1 MQYQETTDAAGW
13 AERGQVN
20 SMSNIHIKRL
30 TVPASV
36 IDINRHVNNL
46 AYLYWLQ
53 GVFIEHAIDNGYTI
67 RRLRHFG
74 GTWAMAANT
83 IEYLTSA
90 REGDEL
96 AIITWIDRLGEKSLT
111 SRFLYYRPADDTL
124 VAEVSSTFVCVSV
137 ATGKGMPL
145 PDELRD
151 TFAPVGDSHPLL
163 QALRAEPR
171 DTAVIAKALAD
182 AHPLSEES
190 VNSFILHPALVPA
203 RS

>member
-1 MQYQETTDAAGW
+1 
-13 AERGQVN
+13 
-20 SMSNIHIKRL
+20 MSNIYIKRL
-30 TVPASV
+30 KVPASV

-53 GVFIEHAIDNGYTI
+53 GVFIEHALDNGYTI

-83 IEYLTSA
+83 IEYFTPA

-96 AIITWIDRLGEKSLT
+96 AIFTWIDRLGDKSLQ
-111 SRFLYYRPADDTL
+111 SRFLFYRPADDAL
-124 VAEVSSTFVCVSV
+124 VAEVSTTFVCVNV

-151 TFAPVGDSHPLL
+151 TFAPAGDSHPLL

-171 DTAVIAKALAD
+171 DTAVIVQALA
-182 AHPLSEES
+182 AALPLSEAS
-190 VNSFILHPALVPA
+190 VNSFVLHPALVPA
-203 RS
+203 HS